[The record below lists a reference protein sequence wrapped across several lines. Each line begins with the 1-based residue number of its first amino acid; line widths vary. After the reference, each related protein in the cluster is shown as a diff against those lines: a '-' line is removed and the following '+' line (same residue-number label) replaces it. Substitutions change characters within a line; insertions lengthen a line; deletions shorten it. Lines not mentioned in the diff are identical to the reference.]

1 MKCGVLMSKK
11 YIFVLLFLA
20 AIFVFIKNSDRV
32 YDEII
37 VIKPNTVGNNTNN
50 ISRGLNISIQDDW
63 IYYSFEP
70 GLYKAKLDGTQMTK
84 LVDGD
89 YITTINVVGEWI
101 YYVKQ
106 TDIHRHDDEYDG
118 HIYYK
123 NLYKIKINGSSKTLV
138 LKNAYKVN
146 IRNNKLFYITGYG
159 VMGREPES
167 SKEKNIHALV
177 TSNLDG
183 SEKEVI
189 VPSGIEGVVMND
201 DIIYYNRDGKLFI
214 HDMKNTTDE
223 FLLDNISTSLLLYNN
238 DVVFFN
244 RETKSIE
251 IFYLNT
257 RKTGILLDDVE
268 YCGTLYIYGDK
279 LHYTDNRS
287 RLFEYDLNTKI
298 KRQIKYEGND
308 VLFYNDK
315 IYGIFY
321 DNTIKELKS

>member
-1 MKCGVLMSKK
+1 MMKKGILIVIVLLLVTVTVFWITQNSKK
-11 YIFVLLFLA
+11 
-20 AIFVFIKNSDRV
+20 

-70 GLYKAKLDGTQMTK
+70 GLYKAKIDGTKITK
-84 LVDGD
+84 LADSD
-89 YITTINVVGEWI
+89 YITSINVVGEWI
-101 YYVKQ
+101 YYVEQ
-106 TDIHRHDDEYDG
+106 TDIHRHNDEYDG
-118 HIYYK
+118 HIYYR
-123 NLYKIKINGSSKTLV
+123 NLYKIKINGSSKTLI

-146 IRNNKLFYITGYG
+146 IRNNKLFYITGHG

-189 VPSGIEGVVMND
+189 VPSGVEGVVMND

-238 DVVFFN
+238 DAVFFN
-244 RETKSIE
+244 RKTKSIE
-251 IFYLNT
+251 IFNLST

-268 YCGTLYIYGDK
+268 YCGRLYIYGNK
-279 LHYTDNRS
+279 LHYTDNRR

-298 KRQIKYEGND
+298 KRQIKYEGNN
-308 VLFYNDK
+308 VLFYDDK
-315 IYGIFY
+315 IYEVFR
-321 DNTIKELKS
+321 DNTIKILNP

>member
-1 MKCGVLMSKK
+1 M
-11 YIFVLLFLA
+11 
-20 AIFVFIKNSDRV
+20 
-32 YDEII
+32 
-37 VIKPNTVGNNTNN
+37 VITSPQ
-50 ISRGLNISIQDDW
+50 S
-63 IYYSFEP
+63 
-70 GLYKAKLDGTQMTK
+70 
-84 LVDGD
+84 
-89 YITTINVVGEWI
+89 NVVGEWI

-146 IRNNKLFYITGYG
+146 IRNNKLFYITGHG

-189 VPSGIEGVVMND
+189 VPSGVEGVVMND

-257 RKTGILLDDVE
+257 RKTDILLDDVE
-268 YCGTLYIYGDK
+268 YCGTLYIYGNK

-308 VLFYNDK
+308 VLFYDDK
-315 IYGIFY
+315 IYEVFY

>member
-1 MKCGVLMSKK
+1 MSKK

-70 GLYKAKLDGTQMTK
+70 GLYKAKIDGTQITK
-84 LVDGD
+84 LADSD
-89 YITTINVVGEWI
+89 YITSLNVVGEWI

-146 IRNNKLFYITGYG
+146 IRNNKLFYITGHG

-189 VPSGIEGVVMND
+189 VPSGVEGVVMND

-257 RKTGILLDDVE
+257 RKTDILLDDVE
-268 YCGTLYIYGDK
+268 YCGTLYIYGNK

-308 VLFYNDK
+308 VLFYDDK
-315 IYGIFY
+315 IYEVFY

>member
-1 MKCGVLMSKK
+1 MKKGILIVIVLLLVTVTVFWITQNSKK
-11 YIFVLLFLA
+11 
-20 AIFVFIKNSDRV
+20 

-70 GLYKAKLDGTQMTK
+70 GLYKAKIDGTQITK
-84 LVDGD
+84 LADSD
-89 YITTINVVGEWI
+89 YITSLNVVGEWI
-101 YYVKQ
+101 YYVEQ
-106 TDIHRHDDEYDG
+106 TDIHRHNDEYDG
-118 HIYYK
+118 HIYYR

-146 IRNNKLFYITGYG
+146 IRNNKLFYITGHG

-189 VPSGIEGVVMND
+189 VPSGVEGVVMND
-201 DIIYYNRDGKLFI
+201 DIIYYSRDGKLFI
-214 HDMKNTTDE
+214 HDMKNTTEE
-223 FLLDNISTSLLLYNN
+223 FLLDNISTPFLLYNN

-244 RETKSIE
+244 SETKSIE

-268 YCGTLYIYGDK
+268 YCGRLYIYGNK
-279 LHYTDNRS
+279 LHYTDNRR

-298 KRQIKYEGND
+298 KRQIKYEGNN
-308 VLFYNDK
+308 VLFYDDK
-315 IYGIFY
+315 IYEVFR

>member
-1 MKCGVLMSKK
+1 MKKGILIVIVLLLVTVTVFWITQNSKK
-11 YIFVLLFLA
+11 
-20 AIFVFIKNSDRV
+20 

-50 ISRGLNISIQDDW
+50 ISRGLTITIQDDW

-70 GLYKAKLDGTQMTK
+70 GLYKAKIDGTKITK
-84 LVDGD
+84 LADSD
-89 YITTINVVGEWI
+89 YITSLNVVGEWI
-101 YYVKQ
+101 YYVEQ

-146 IRNNKLFYITGYG
+146 IRNDKMFYITGYG
-159 VMGREPES
+159 VMGKKPES

-189 VPSGIEGVVMND
+189 VPSGVEGVVMND

-251 IFYLNT
+251 IFYLNI

-268 YCGTLYIYGDK
+268 YCGRLYIYGNK
-279 LHYTDNRS
+279 LHYTDNRR

-298 KRQIKYEGND
+298 KRQIKYEGNN
-308 VLFYNDK
+308 VLFYDDK
-315 IYGIFY
+315 IYEVFR
-321 DNTIKELKS
+321 DNTIKILKP

>member
-1 MKCGVLMSKK
+1 MKKGILIVIVLLLVTVTVFWITQNSKK
-11 YIFVLLFLA
+11 
-20 AIFVFIKNSDRV
+20 

-50 ISRGLNISIQDDW
+50 ISRGLTITIQDDW

-70 GLYKAKLDGTQMTK
+70 GLYKAKIDGTKITK
-84 LVDGD
+84 LADSD
-89 YITTINVVGEWI
+89 YITSLNVVGEWI
-101 YYVKQ
+101 YYVEQ

-118 HIYYK
+118 HIYYN
-123 NLYKIKINGSSKTLV
+123 NLYKIKINGSSKTLI

-146 IRNNKLFYITGYG
+146 IRNNKLFYITGHG

-177 TSNLDG
+177 TSNFDG

-189 VPSGIEGVVMND
+189 VPSGVEGVVMND

-238 DVVFFN
+238 DAVFFN
-244 RETKSIE
+244 RKTKSIE
-251 IFYLNT
+251 IFNLST

-268 YCGTLYIYGDK
+268 YCGRLYIYGNK
-279 LHYTDNRS
+279 LHYTDNRR

-298 KRQIKYEGND
+298 KRQIKYEGNN
-308 VLFYNDK
+308 VLFYDDK
-315 IYGIFY
+315 IYEVFR
-321 DNTIKELKS
+321 DNTIKILKP

>member
-1 MKCGVLMSKK
+1 MKKGILIVIVLLLVTVTVFWITQNSKK
-11 YIFVLLFLA
+11 
-20 AIFVFIKNSDRV
+20 

-50 ISRGLNISIQDDW
+50 ISRGLTITIQDDW

-70 GLYKAKLDGTQMTK
+70 GLYKAKIDGTKITK
-84 LVDGD
+84 LADSD
-89 YITTINVVGEWI
+89 YITSLNVVGEWI
-101 YYVKQ
+101 YYVEQ

-118 HIYYK
+118 HIYYN
-123 NLYKIKINGSSKTLV
+123 NLYKIKINGSSKTLI

-146 IRNNKLFYITGYG
+146 IRNNKLFYITGHG

-189 VPSGIEGVVMND
+189 VPSGVEGVVMND

-238 DVVFFN
+238 DAVFFN
-244 RETKSIE
+244 RKTKSIE
-251 IFYLNT
+251 IFNLST

-268 YCGTLYIYGDK
+268 YCGRLYIYGNK
-279 LHYTDNRS
+279 LHYTDNRR

-298 KRQIKYEGND
+298 KRQIKYEGNN
-308 VLFYNDK
+308 VLFYDDK
-315 IYGIFY
+315 IYEVFR

>member
-1 MKCGVLMSKK
+1 MKKGILIVIVLLLVTVTVFWITQNSKK
-11 YIFVLLFLA
+11 
-20 AIFVFIKNSDRV
+20 

-50 ISRGLNISIQDDW
+50 ISRGLTITIQDDW

-70 GLYKAKLDGTQMTK
+70 GLYKAKIDGTKITK
-84 LVDGD
+84 LADSD
-89 YITTINVVGEWI
+89 YITSINVVGEWI
-101 YYVKQ
+101 YYVEQ

-118 HIYYK
+118 HIYYN

-201 DIIYYNRDGKLFI
+201 DIIYYSRDGKLFI

-238 DVVFFN
+238 DAVFFN
-244 RETKSIE
+244 RKTKSIE
-251 IFYLNT
+251 IFNLST

-268 YCGTLYIYGDK
+268 YCGRLYIYGDK

-298 KRQIKYEGND
+298 KRQIKYEGNN
-308 VLFYNDK
+308 VLFYDDK
-315 IYGIFY
+315 IYEVFR
-321 DNTIKELKS
+321 DNTIKILNP

>member
-1 MKCGVLMSKK
+1 MKKGILIVIVLLLVTVTVFWITQNSKK
-11 YIFVLLFLA
+11 
-20 AIFVFIKNSDRV
+20 

-50 ISRGLNISIQDDW
+50 ISRGLTITTQDDW
-63 IYYSFEP
+63 IYYSFEY
-70 GLYKAKLDGTQMTK
+70 GLYKAKIDGTQMTK

-89 YITTINVVGEWI
+89 YITSLNVVGEWI
-101 YYVKQ
+101 YYVEQ

-118 HIYYK
+118 HIYYN

-146 IRNNKLFYITGYG
+146 IRNDKMFYITGYG
-159 VMGREPES
+159 IMGKEPES
-167 SKEKNIHALV
+167 YKEKNIHALV

-189 VPSGIEGVVMND
+189 VPSGVEGMVMND

-238 DVVFFN
+238 DAVFFN
-244 RETKSIE
+244 RKTKSIE
-251 IFYLNT
+251 IFYLST

-268 YCGTLYIYGDK
+268 YCGRLYIYGNK

-298 KRQIKYEGND
+298 KRQIKYEGNN
-308 VLFYNDK
+308 VLFYDDK
-315 IYGIFY
+315 IYEIFY

>member
-1 MKCGVLMSKK
+1 M
-11 YIFVLLFLA
+11 
-20 AIFVFIKNSDRV
+20 
-32 YDEII
+32 
-37 VIKPNTVGNNTNN
+37 
-50 ISRGLNISIQDDW
+50 
-63 IYYSFEP
+63 
-70 GLYKAKLDGTQMTK
+70 
-84 LVDGD
+84 
-89 YITTINVVGEWI
+89 
-101 YYVKQ
+101 
-106 TDIHRHDDEYDG
+106 
-118 HIYYK
+118 
-123 NLYKIKINGSSKTLV
+123 
-138 LKNAYKVN
+138 
-146 IRNNKLFYITGYG
+146 FYITGYG

-189 VPSGIEGVVMND
+189 VPSGVEGVVMND
-201 DIIYYNRDGKLFI
+201 DIIYYSRDGKLFI
-214 HDMKNTTDE
+214 HYMKNTTDE
-223 FLLDNISTSLLLYNN
+223 FLLDNISTPFLLYNN

-244 RETKSIE
+244 RKTKRIE

-268 YCGTLYIYGDK
+268 YCGTLYIYGNK

-308 VLFYNDK
+308 VLFYDDK

-321 DNTIKELKS
+321 DNTIKILNP

>member
-1 MKCGVLMSKK
+1 
-11 YIFVLLFLA
+11 
-20 AIFVFIKNSDRV
+20 
-32 YDEII
+32 
-37 VIKPNTVGNNTNN
+37 
-50 ISRGLNISIQDDW
+50 
-63 IYYSFEP
+63 
-70 GLYKAKLDGTQMTK
+70 
-84 LVDGD
+84 
-89 YITTINVVGEWI
+89 
-101 YYVKQ
+101 
-106 TDIHRHDDEYDG
+106 
-118 HIYYK
+118 
-123 NLYKIKINGSSKTLV
+123 
-138 LKNAYKVN
+138 
-146 IRNNKLFYITGYG
+146 
-159 VMGREPES
+159 MGREPES

-189 VPSGIEGVVMND
+189 VPSGVEGVVMND

-257 RKTGILLDDVE
+257 RKTDILLDDVE

-315 IYGIFY
+315 IYGVFY

>member
-1 MKCGVLMSKK
+1 MSKK

-70 GLYKAKLDGTQMTK
+70 GLYKAKIDGTQITK
-84 LVDGD
+84 LADSD
-89 YITTINVVGEWI
+89 YITSLNVVGEWI
-101 YYVKQ
+101 YYVEQ
-106 TDIHRHDDEYDG
+106 TDIHRHNDEYDG
-118 HIYYK
+118 HIYYR

-146 IRNNKLFYITGYG
+146 IRNNKLFYITGHG

-189 VPSGIEGVVMND
+189 VPSGVEGVVMND

-257 RKTGILLDDVE
+257 RKTDILLDDVE
-268 YCGTLYIYGDK
+268 YCGTLYIYGNK

-308 VLFYNDK
+308 VLFYDDK
-315 IYGIFY
+315 IYEVFY

>member
-1 MKCGVLMSKK
+1 MKKGILIVIVLLLVTVTVFWITQNSKK
-11 YIFVLLFLA
+11 
-20 AIFVFIKNSDRV
+20 

-70 GLYKAKLDGTQMTK
+70 GLYKAKIDGTQITK
-84 LVDGD
+84 LADSD
-89 YITTINVVGEWI
+89 YITSLNVVGEWI
-101 YYVKQ
+101 YYVEQ
-106 TDIHRHDDEYDG
+106 TDIHRHNDEYDG
-118 HIYYK
+118 HIYYR

-146 IRNNKLFYITGYG
+146 IRNNKLFYITGHG
-159 VMGREPES
+159 VMEREPES

-189 VPSGIEGVVMND
+189 VPSGVEGVVMND
-201 DIIYYNRDGKLFI
+201 DIIYYSRDGKLFI

-238 DVVFFN
+238 DAVFFN
-244 RETKSIE
+244 RKTKSIE
-251 IFYLNT
+251 IFYLST

-268 YCGTLYIYGDK
+268 YCGRLYIYGNK
-279 LHYTDNRS
+279 LHYTDNRR

-298 KRQIKYEGND
+298 KRQIKYEGNN
-308 VLFYNDK
+308 VLFYDDK
-315 IYGIFY
+315 IYEVFR

>member
-1 MKCGVLMSKK
+1 M
-11 YIFVLLFLA
+11 
-20 AIFVFIKNSDRV
+20 
-32 YDEII
+32 
-37 VIKPNTVGNNTNN
+37 T
-50 ISRGLNISIQDDW
+50 ISIQDDW
-63 IYYSFEP
+63 IYYSFEH

-146 IRNNKLFYITGYG
+146 IRNNKLFYITGHG

-189 VPSGIEGVVMND
+189 VPSGVEGVVMND

-257 RKTGILLDDVE
+257 RKTDILLDDVE
-268 YCGTLYIYGDK
+268 YCGTLYIYGNK

-308 VLFYNDK
+308 VLFYDDK
-315 IYGIFY
+315 IYEVFY

>member
-1 MKCGVLMSKK
+1 MKKGILIVIVLLLVTVTVFWITQNSKK
-11 YIFVLLFLA
+11 
-20 AIFVFIKNSDRV
+20 

-70 GLYKAKLDGTQMTK
+70 GLYKAKIDGTQITK
-84 LVDGD
+84 LADSD
-89 YITTINVVGEWI
+89 YITSLNVVGEWI
-101 YYVKQ
+101 YYVEQ
-106 TDIHRHDDEYDG
+106 TDIHRHNDEYDG
-118 HIYYK
+118 HIYYR

-146 IRNNKLFYITGYG
+146 IRNNKLFYITGHG

-189 VPSGIEGVVMND
+189 VPSGVEGVVMND

-238 DVVFFN
+238 DAVFFN
-244 RETKSIE
+244 RKTKSIE
-251 IFYLNT
+251 IFNLST

-268 YCGTLYIYGDK
+268 YCGRLYIYGNK
-279 LHYTDNRS
+279 LHYTDNRR

-298 KRQIKYEGND
+298 KRQIKYEGNN
-308 VLFYNDK
+308 VLFYDDK
-315 IYGIFY
+315 IYEVFR
-321 DNTIKELKS
+321 DNTIKILKP

>member
-1 MKCGVLMSKK
+1 MKKGILIVIVLLLVTVTVFWITQNSKK
-11 YIFVLLFLA
+11 
-20 AIFVFIKNSDRV
+20 

-37 VIKPNTVGNNTNN
+37 VIKQNTVGNNTNN

-70 GLYKAKLDGTQMTK
+70 GLYKAKIDGTQITK
-84 LVDGD
+84 LADSD
-89 YITTINVVGEWI
+89 YITSLNVVGEWI
-101 YYVKQ
+101 YYVEQ
-106 TDIHRHDDEYDG
+106 TDIHRHNDEYDG
-118 HIYYK
+118 HIYYR
-123 NLYKIKINGSSKTLV
+123 NLYKIKINGSSKTLI

-146 IRNNKLFYITGYG
+146 IRNNKLFYITGHG

-189 VPSGIEGVVMND
+189 VPSGVEGVVMND
-201 DIIYYNRDGKLFI
+201 DIIYYSRDGKLFI

-223 FLLDNISTSLLLYNN
+223 FLLDNISTPFLLYNN

-244 RETKSIE
+244 SETKSIE

-257 RKTGILLDDVE
+257 RKTDILLDDVE

-315 IYGIFY
+315 IYGVFY
-321 DNTIKELKS
+321 DNTIKELR

>member
-1 MKCGVLMSKK
+1 MSKK

-70 GLYKAKLDGTQMTK
+70 GLYKAKIDGTQMTK

-146 IRNNKLFYITGYG
+146 IRNNKLFYITGHG

-189 VPSGIEGVVMND
+189 VPSGVEGVVMND

-257 RKTGILLDDVE
+257 RKTDILLDDVE
-268 YCGTLYIYGDK
+268 YCGTLYIYGNK

-308 VLFYNDK
+308 VLFYDDK
-315 IYGIFY
+315 IYEVFY

>member
-1 MKCGVLMSKK
+1 MKKGILIVIVLLLVTVTVFWITQNSKK
-11 YIFVLLFLA
+11 
-20 AIFVFIKNSDRV
+20 

-37 VIKPNTVGNNTNN
+37 VIKPNTVGNSTNN
-50 ISRGLNISIQDDW
+50 ISRGLTITIQDDW

-70 GLYKAKLDGTQMTK
+70 GLYKAKIDGTKITK
-84 LVDGD
+84 LADSD
-89 YITTINVVGEWI
+89 YITSLNVVGEWI
-101 YYVKQ
+101 YYVEQ

-118 HIYYK
+118 HIYYN
-123 NLYKIKINGSSKTLV
+123 NLYKIKINGSSKTLI

-146 IRNNKLFYITGYG
+146 IRNNKLFYITGHG

-189 VPSGIEGVVMND
+189 VPSGVEGVVMND

-238 DVVFFN
+238 DAVFFN
-244 RETKSIE
+244 RKTKSIE
-251 IFYLNT
+251 IFNLST

-268 YCGTLYIYGDK
+268 YCGRLYIYGNK
-279 LHYTDNRS
+279 LHYTDNRR

-298 KRQIKYEGND
+298 KRQIKYEGNN
-308 VLFYNDK
+308 VLFYDDK
-315 IYGIFY
+315 IYEVFR
-321 DNTIKELKS
+321 DNTIKILKP

>member
-1 MKCGVLMSKK
+1 MKKGILIVIVLLLVTVTVFWITQNSKK
-11 YIFVLLFLA
+11 
-20 AIFVFIKNSDRV
+20 

-70 GLYKAKLDGTQMTK
+70 GLYKAKIDGTQITK
-84 LVDGD
+84 LADSD
-89 YITTINVVGEWI
+89 YITSLNVVGEWI
-101 YYVKQ
+101 YYVEQ
-106 TDIHRHDDEYDG
+106 TDIHRHNDEYDG
-118 HIYYK
+118 HIYYR

-146 IRNNKLFYITGYG
+146 IRNNKLFYITGHG

-177 TSNLDG
+177 TSNIDG
-183 SEKEVI
+183 SEREVI
-189 VPSGIEGVVMND
+189 VPSGVEGVVMND
-201 DIIYYNRDGKLFI
+201 DIIYYSRDGKLFI

-223 FLLDNISTSLLLYNN
+223 FLLDNISTPFLLYNN

-244 RETKSIE
+244 SETKSIE

-268 YCGTLYIYGDK
+268 Y
-279 LHYTDNRS
+279 
-287 RLFEYDLNTKI
+287 
-298 KRQIKYEGND
+298 
-308 VLFYNDK
+308 
-315 IYGIFY
+315 
-321 DNTIKELKS
+321 

>member
-1 MKCGVLMSKK
+1 MKKGILIVIVLLLVKVTVFWTTQNSKK
-11 YIFVLLFLA
+11 
-20 AIFVFIKNSDRV
+20 

-37 VIKPNTVGNNTNN
+37 VIKPNTVGSNTNN

-70 GLYKAKLDGTQMTK
+70 GLYKAKIDGTQITK
-84 LVDGD
+84 LADSD
-89 YITTINVVGEWI
+89 YITSLNVVGEWI
-101 YYVKQ
+101 YYVEQ
-106 TDIHRHDDEYDG
+106 TDIHRHNDEYDG
-118 HIYYK
+118 HIYYI

-146 IRNNKLFYITGYG
+146 IRNNKLFYITGHG

-189 VPSGIEGVVMND
+189 VPSGVEGVVMND

-238 DVVFFN
+238 DAVFFN
-244 RETKSIE
+244 RKTKSIE
-251 IFYLNT
+251 IFNLST

-268 YCGTLYIYGDK
+268 YCGRLYIYGNK
-279 LHYTDNRS
+279 LHYTDNRR

-298 KRQIKYEGND
+298 KRQIKYEGNN
-308 VLFYNDK
+308 VLFYDDK
-315 IYGIFY
+315 IYEVFR
-321 DNTIKELKS
+321 DNTIKILKP

>member
-1 MKCGVLMSKK
+1 MKKGILIVIVLLLVTVTVFWITQNSKK
-11 YIFVLLFLA
+11 
-20 AIFVFIKNSDRV
+20 

-50 ISRGLNISIQDDW
+50 ISRGLTITIQDDW

-70 GLYKAKLDGTQMTK
+70 GLYKAKIDGTKITK
-84 LVDGD
+84 LADSD
-89 YITTINVVGEWI
+89 YITSINVVGEWI
-101 YYVKQ
+101 YYVEQ

-118 HIYYK
+118 HIYYN
-123 NLYKIKINGSSKTLV
+123 NLYKIKINGSSKTLI

-146 IRNNKLFYITGYG
+146 IRNNKLFYITGHG

-189 VPSGIEGVVMND
+189 VPSGVEGVVMND

-238 DVVFFN
+238 DAVFFN
-244 RETKSIE
+244 RKTKSIE
-251 IFYLNT
+251 IFNLST

-268 YCGTLYIYGDK
+268 YCGRLYIYGNK
-279 LHYTDNRS
+279 LHYTDNRR

-298 KRQIKYEGND
+298 KRQIKYEGNN
-308 VLFYNDK
+308 VLFYDDK
-315 IYGIFY
+315 IYEVFR
-321 DNTIKELKS
+321 DNTIKILNP

>member
-70 GLYKAKLDGTQMTK
+70 GLYKAKIDGTQITK
-84 LVDGD
+84 LADSD
-89 YITTINVVGEWI
+89 YITSLNVVGEWI
-101 YYVKQ
+101 YYVEQ
-106 TDIHRHDDEYDG
+106 TDIHRHNDEYDG
-118 HIYYK
+118 HIYYR

-146 IRNNKLFYITGYG
+146 IRNNKLFYITGHG

-189 VPSGIEGVVMND
+189 VPSGVEGVVMND
-201 DIIYYNRDGKLFI
+201 DIIYYSRDGKLFI

-244 RETKSIE
+244 RKTKRIE

-268 YCGTLYIYGDK
+268 YCGTLYIW
-279 LHYTDNRS
+279 R
-287 RLFEYDLNTKI
+287 
-298 KRQIKYEGND
+298 
-308 VLFYNDK
+308 
-315 IYGIFY
+315 
-321 DNTIKELKS
+321 

>member
-1 MKCGVLMSKK
+1 MKKGILIVIVLLLVTVTVFWITQNSKK
-11 YIFVLLFLA
+11 
-20 AIFVFIKNSDRV
+20 

-70 GLYKAKLDGTQMTK
+70 GLYKAKIDGTKITK
-84 LVDGD
+84 LADSD
-89 YITTINVVGEWI
+89 YITSINVVGEWI
-101 YYVKQ
+101 YYVEQ

-118 HIYYK
+118 HIYYN

-146 IRNNKLFYITGYG
+146 IRNDKMFYITGYG
-159 VMGREPES
+159 VMGKEPES

-257 RKTGILLDDVE
+257 RKTDILLDDVE

-315 IYGIFY
+315 IYGVFY
-321 DNTIKELKS
+321 DNTIKELR